1 MDDDAENEAEPVL
14 QLFAVQHDTT
24 VPAVVEPVLEAVHVV
39 PDGTHEYALVAV
51 PAAQTEEVLKILKL
65 QF

>member
-14 QLFAVQHDTT
+14 QLFADVQHDTT

-39 PDGTHEYALVAV
+39 PDATHEYVLIAV
-51 PAAQTEEVLKILKL
+51 PNAQIEEIFNKLK
-65 QF
+65 